1 MPGILRTS
9 GATRWLSQQAREQQR
24 PDASCRQTRDIN
36 LNQKLWTYN
45 SGHMNIIRTD
55 IPDLLVIEPDI
66 YGDSRG
72 YFFESFSRRKFE
84 DATGIKVDFV
94 QDNESR
100 SSYGVVRGL
109 HFQKSP
115 YAQAKL
121 VRVVRGRVRDI
132 AVDLRPDSPTFG
144 KYHAIELSEDDH
156 RQFFIPKGFAH
167 GFSVLSEDAVLQYK
181 CDEYYAP
188 ESEGGIAWN
197 DPDLDIDWQIPKDKM
212 IISPKDQNHPTLKE
226 YLSIK

>member
-36 LNQKLWTYN
+36 LNQKPWTYN

-55 IPDLLVIEPDI
+55 IPDLLIIEPDI

-84 DATGIKVDFV
+84 EATGIKVDFV

-197 DPDLDIDWQIPKDKM
+197 DPDLDIDWQIPEDKM

>member
-1 MPGILRTS
+1 
-9 GATRWLSQQAREQQR
+9 
-24 PDASCRQTRDIN
+24 
-36 LNQKLWTYN
+36 
-45 SGHMNIIRTD
+45 MNIIRTD
-55 IPDLLVIEPDI
+55 IPDLLIIEPDI

-84 DATGIKVDFV
+84 EATGIKVDFV

-188 ESEGGIAWN
+188 ETEGGIAWN
-197 DPDLDIDWQIPKDKM
+197 DPDLDIDWQIPEDKM
-212 IISPKDQNHPTLKE
+212 IISSKDQNHPTLKE

>member
-1 MPGILRTS
+1 MPGNLRTR

-84 DATGIKVDFV
+84 EATGIKVDFV

-144 KYHAIELSEDDH
+144 KYYAIELSEDDH

-167 GFSVLSEDAVLQYK
+167 GFSVLSDDAVLQYK

-197 DPDLDIDWQIPKDKM
+197 DPDLDIDWQIPEDKM

>member
-1 MPGILRTS
+1 
-9 GATRWLSQQAREQQR
+9 
-24 PDASCRQTRDIN
+24 
-36 LNQKLWTYN
+36 
-45 SGHMNIIRTD
+45 MNIIRTD
-55 IPDLLVIEPDI
+55 IPDLLIIEPDI

-84 DATGIKVDFV
+84 EATGIKVDFV

-197 DPDLDIDWQIPKDKM
+197 DPDLDIDWQIPEDKM
-212 IISPKDQNHPTLKE
+212 IISSKDQNHPTLKE